1 MHRYPLWTLSDRAA
15 THPAWVVPESL
26 PASTLF
32 LVSTRDAGDEKTRGK
47 ADRRL
52 HRADLRI
59 EAWAPTREACIAE
72 AVRALV
78 GSFLSR
84 PVRPPTG
91 AVSFDVT
98 GPTDAELL
106 RAVLHSVILRLALV
120 SEIPTVTRVRATATG
135 LQLRCDVIDTGA
147 IIPIGAIPKA
157 VSKDPV
163 RCERSRRGWWCSARI
178 DV

>member
-1 MHRYPLWTLSDRAA
+1 M
-15 THPAWVVPESL
+15 
-26 PASTLF
+26 STGN
-32 LVSTRDAGDEKTRGK
+32 AGEEKVRPK
-47 ADRRL
+47 SDRRL

-78 GSFLSR
+78 GSFLR
-84 PVRPPTG
+84 RTIIPATG

-98 GPTDAELL
+98 GSTDAELL
-106 RAVLHSVILRLALV
+106 RAVLHSVILRLAV
-120 SEIPTVTRVRATATG
+120 ASEIPTLTRVHPTAAG
-135 LQLRCDVIDTGA
+135 LRLRCDVVHTGA
-147 IIPIGAIPKA
+147 IVPAGAIPKA

-163 RCERSRRGWWCSARI
+163 RCERTRRGWWCSARI